1 MATAGPQKYDLPG
14 VKHIVAVAS
23 GKGGVGKSTVSA
35 NLALALAAEG
45 HTVGLL
51 DADVYGPSQ
60 GLMMGVSEETQ
71 PEVADDLLQ
80 PISVHGIQ
88 VMSMSF
94 VTSDRTPAIWR
105 GPMASSALQQLLT
118 QTNWQNVDYL
128 IVDMPPGTG
137 DIQLT
142 MAQNVPLSGAIIVTT
157 PQDIARLDA
166 CKGIEM
172 FRKVEVPLLGI
183 IENMSLHT
191 CSVCGHQEA
200 IFGTGGGEQIA
211 QDYSTYLLAQLPLSM
226 AVREQS
232 DGGVPPVL
240 SDPDGEVAP
249 LFKQIA
255 VAVHRQIEEVEKTTP
270 TIRIVDD

>member
-1 MATAGPQKYDLPG
+1 M
-14 VKHIVAVAS
+14 AS

-183 IENMSLHT
+183 IENMSHFI
-191 CSVCGHQEA
+191 CDGCDKKHY
-200 IFGTGGGEQIA
+200 IFKSGGGNA
-211 QDYSTYLLAQLPLSM
+211 LAEKFKIPFLTEIPLIGG
-226 AVREQS
+226 VV
-232 DGGVPPVL
+232 DGGDKGVPVIM
-240 SDPDGEVAP
+240 SDPSSSATKSNSTRY
-249 LFKQIA
+249 FK
-255 VAVHRQIEEVEKTTP
+255 T
-270 TIRIVDD
+270 

>member
-1 MATAGPQKYDLPG
+1 
-14 VKHIVAVAS
+14 VAS

>member
-1 MATAGPQKYDLPG
+1 M
-14 VKHIVAVAS
+14 AS

-255 VAVHRQIEEVEKTTP
+255 VTVHRQIEEVEKPTP

>member
-1 MATAGPQKYDLPG
+1 
-14 VKHIVAVAS
+14 VAS

-255 VAVHRQIEEVEKTTP
+255 VTVHRQIEEVEKTTP